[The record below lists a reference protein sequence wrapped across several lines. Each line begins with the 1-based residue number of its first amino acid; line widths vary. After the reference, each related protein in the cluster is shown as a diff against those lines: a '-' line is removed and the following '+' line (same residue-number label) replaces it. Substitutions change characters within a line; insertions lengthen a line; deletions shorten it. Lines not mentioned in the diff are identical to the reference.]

1 MRSLA
6 AQTIV
11 LLKNENNV
19 LPLQVESLDK
29 VAIIGGN
36 AKAVVLSGG
45 GSAAL
50 KPSYSVSPFDG
61 IVAGLKNGT
70 KVSYTEGARSMCLI
84 VQPSRALNSRQLS

>member
-19 LPLQVESLDK
+19 LPLRAESLNK
-29 VAIIGGN
+29 IAIIGGN
-36 AKAVVLSGG
+36 AKATVLSGG

-50 KPSYSVSPFDG
+50 KPSYFISPFDG
-61 IVAGLKNGT
+61 IVAGLKDGT
-70 KVSYTEGARSMCLI
+70 KVSYTEGAQSMCLI
-84 VQPSRALNSRQLS
+84 VQLTRAFH